1 MSLDVLLLWSHE
13 QSSLELGRFFF
24 RSVGFF
30 TQAMFSLAVEKH
42 FNLIGSQLAI
52 VIPASSAGKLFS
64 ESPCL
69 CGDVHLLLFVEEFE
83 NFRSYVQI
91 LNSFRVEYCAE

>member
-1 MSLDVLLLWSHE
+1 MFNFSGSHE
-13 QSSLELGRFFF
+13 QSSLELGRFFL
-24 RSVGFF
+24 RSMGRIY

-52 VIPASSAGKLFS
+52 VIPASSDGKLFP

-69 CGDVHLLLFVEEFE
+69 YGDIHLLLFVEESE
-83 NFRSYVQI
+83 NFRSYVRMP
-91 LNSFRVEYCAE
+91 NPFRVEYCAE